1 MKISDRFIMALRNL
15 WRRKSRTILTILS
28 VVIGS
33 TSIILMLAFAE
44 GISNSQK
51 EMIESFQGLT
61 TIDVMDGSGQGN
73 LTINDKV
80 LNDLKR
86 VSHVKAVVPSK
97 NVYVQIKMS
106 DTEDYEIDGSLN
118 IIPDNVFSLIDKD
131 MMDFGN
137 PPNAKDDNKIIL
149 GQNTQATKQIAE
161 GGNNFYMEPVED
173 FDFNAHQYF
182 IRLGYVFEEEDDG
195 VNFGNE
201 NPQNGP
207 EEKEEQKPEYTDV
220 PIEIAGKLNKNSFL
234 SGWGSYISEATFKM
248 LKKEDDKIMS
258 PSLNQSFDE
267 KGNPIPETSDKI
279 TYDNLQVIVDDVKNV
294 EAVEKEI
301 RQLGYQT
308 HSMAETNEEIQNQT
322 RTIMLILGGI
332 GSIAFIVSAIGIIN
346 TMLMSIY
353 ERQKEIGVMKVIG
366 ASVRDV
372 ETMFLI
378 ESGFIGFFGGI
389 LGLVIS
395 LLVAKLLNS
404 TLGADPN
411 SMFGSSGD
419 IVIIPVWL
427 ALVGVGFSALVG
439 VLAGYLPARR
449 ATKLSAIEALRAN

>member
-73 LTINDKV
+73 LQINDKV

-106 DTEDYEIDGSLN
+106 DTEDYEIDGSIN

-137 PPNAKDDNKIIL
+137 PPNAKDDNKILL

-161 GGNNFYMEPVED
+161 GGGSFYMEPVED

-201 NPQNGP
+201 NPQNGTA
-207 EEKEEQKPEYTDV
+207 EKEEQKPEYTDV

-248 LKKEDDKIMS
+248 LKKEDAKIMS

-395 LLVAKLLNS
+395 LIAAKFLNGVFGGNPD
-404 TLGADPN
+404 T
-411 SMFGSSGD
+411 MFGSSGD

>member
-61 TIDVMDGSGQGN
+61 TIDVMDGSGEGN
-73 LTINDKV
+73 LKINDKV

-97 NVYVQIKMS
+97 NVYVQIKMT
-106 DTEDYEIDGSLN
+106 DTEDYEIDGSIN

-137 PPNAKDDNKIIL
+137 PPNAKDDNKILL
-149 GQNTQATKQIAE
+149 GQNAEATKQIAE
-161 GGNNFYMEPVED
+161 GGGSFYMEPAED

-248 LKKEDDKIMS
+248 LKKEDAKIMS
-258 PSLNQSFDE
+258 PTLNQSFDE
-267 KGNPIPETSDKI
+267 KGNPIPETSDEI

-294 EAVEKEI
+294 EI

-372 ETMFLI
+372 
-378 ESGFIGFFGGI
+378 
-389 LGLVIS
+389 
-395 LLVAKLLNS
+395 
-404 TLGADPN
+404 
-411 SMFGSSGD
+411 
-419 IVIIPVWL
+419 
-427 ALVGVGFSALVG
+427 
-439 VLAGYLPARR
+439 
-449 ATKLSAIEALRAN
+449 

>member
-73 LTINDKV
+73 LQINDKV

-106 DTEDYEIDGSLN
+106 DTEDYEIDGSIN

-137 PPNAKDDNKIIL
+137 PPNAKDDNKILL

-161 GGNNFYMEPVED
+161 GGGSFYMEPVED

-201 NPQNGP
+201 NPQNGT

-248 LKKEDDKIMS
+248 LKKEDAKIMS

-294 EAVEKEI
+294 EAVEQEI

-395 LLVAKLLNS
+395 LIAAKFLNGVFGGNPD
-404 TLGADPN
+404 T
-411 SMFGSSGD
+411 MFGGSGD

>member
-15 WRRKSRTILTILS
+15 WRRKSRTILTTLS

-61 TIDVMDGSGQGN
+61 TIDVMDGSGEGN
-73 LTINDKV
+73 LKINDKV

-97 NVYVQIKMS
+97 NVYVQIKMT
-106 DTEDYEIDGSLN
+106 DTEDYEIDGSIN

-137 PPNAKDDNKIIL
+137 PPNAKDDNKILL

-173 FDFNAHQYF
+173 IDFNAHQYF
-182 IRLGYVFEEEDDG
+182 IRLGYVFVEEDDG

-267 KGNPIPETSDKI
+267 KGNPIPETSDEI

-294 EAVEKEI
+294 EAVEQEI

-389 LGLVIS
+389 LGLFIS

-404 TLGADPN
+404 TLGGDPN
-411 SMFGSSGD
+411 SMFGTSGN
-419 IVIIPVWL
+419 IIIIPVWL

>member
-1 MKISDRFIMALRNL
+1 MALRNL

-33 TSIILMLAFAE
+33 TSIILMLAFAQ

-73 LTINDKV
+73 LQINDKV

-267 KGNPIPETSDKI
+267 KGNPIPETSDEI
-279 TYDNLQVIVDDVKNV
+279 TYENLQVIVDDVKNV
-294 EAVEKEI
+294 EAVEQEI

-366 ASVRDV
+366 ASVSDIQ
-372 ETMFLI
+372 TMFLI

-389 LGLVIS
+389 LGLLIS
-395 LLVAKLLNS
+395 LLAGKIIN
-404 TLGADPN
+404 GAFAGMNDMGIDT
-411 SMFGSSGD
+411 SK
-419 IVIIPVWL
+419 IIIIPVWL

-449 ATKLSAIEALRAN
+449 ATKLSAIDALRSN